1 MSKRSGALIA
11 LILLLGALP
20 AAAANSTI
28 RRGIDTWT
36 TVPEFTFASFWANPL
51 PAGFFCAE
59 FAGFTGQ
66 IWLQGVPL
74 ASTEPDALGTTDTIV
89 ERLDNAVFNRN
100 GVART
105 RVQVRA
111 IQLTGI
117 EPLKTVCGDYHVRV
131 TLDGEQPISTM
142 RIFRD
147 NAKGGRF
154 QVPLALNTKITF
166 TRVDDEAEQFELAFP
181 VRFSVNPYHRWT
193 YAPPQAK
200 RIGEVMV
207 DTDWDGTPDTLLPG
221 TSNFS
226 KRPGQKALHASS
238 DCSHAIN

>member
-1 MSKRSGALIA
+1 MSKRSGALVA
-11 LILLLGALP
+11 LILVLGALP
-20 AAAANSTI
+20 VVAAESVI

-36 TVPEFTFASFWANPL
+36 TVPELTFASFASNPL

-89 ERLDNAVFNRN
+89 ERLDNAVFNKK

-111 IQLTGI
+111 LQLVGI
-117 EPLKTVCGDYHVRV
+117 EPFKTACGDYHVRV
-131 TLDGEQPISTM
+131 TLDGEQPVSTM

-147 NAKGGRF
+147 NARGGRF
-154 QVPLALNTKITF
+154 QVPLALNTKVIF
-166 TRVDDEAEQFELAFP
+166 TRVDDEAEQFELSYP

-193 YAPPQAK
+193 YDAPRAK
-200 RIGEVMV
+200 RVGEVMV
-207 DTDWDGTPDTLLPG
+207 DSDWDGTPDTLLPG
-221 TSNFS
+221 TSNFA
-226 KRPGQKALHASS
+226 KPAGQKAVHGG
-238 DCSHAIN
+238 DCGAHAIQ